1 MQDDSVKYHKK
12 KKQHQSENYVP
23 NVDEVICF
31 VDILLTC
38 HLYGLTSFGKHVS
51 VNKCEE
57 RRAACHVLFIGEPCP
72 DITICI
78 SVTTTQYSALAVE

>member
-1 MQDDSVKYHKK
+1 MILSNIT

-23 NVDEVICF
+23 NLDGNYEVICF

-38 HLYGLTSFGKHVS
+38 HLCGLTSFGKHVS

-57 RRAACHVLFIGEPCP
+57 RGAACHVLFIGEPCP
-72 DITICI
+72 DITICV
-78 SVTTTQYSALAVE
+78 SVTTTQHSALAVE